1 MKEQKKINLNCYIG
15 KTSKVPQ
22 ESFDGKKLRSGLF
35 NLFNPI
41 LWIKDFVSIFNIRKL
56 IIYIVILST
65 VFGYAYYQGLGGKPV
80 RLDLKYGKAVTMR
93 LGEGRYLNVAKN
105 GIITVQDKDGNIL
118 KTLKVRDIPEL
129 NRRLKPTGFQLRP
142 FIMGGMS
149 AGTGGESGME
159 VGAGVSFFRF
169 WKMEL
174 DAFVT
179 SHPAAYLGTS
189 YSVTENFSV
198 GVGAGMGFR
207 QADEKDIRAILYG
220 KWKF

>member
-1 MKEQKKINLNCYIG
+1 MKEQKKTNLGCHVG
-15 KTSKVPQ
+15 KTYKIPQ

-35 NLFNPI
+35 NLLNPI
-41 LWIKDFVSIFNIRKL
+41 LWIKDIVSIFNIRKL
-56 IIYIVILST
+56 VIYIIILGT
-65 VFGYAYYQGLGGKPV
+65 VFGYAYWKGLGNKPV
-80 RLDLKYGKAVTMR
+80 NFDLKYGKAVTMR
-93 LGEGRYLNVAKN
+93 LGDSKYLHIAKN
-105 GIITVQDKDGNIL
+105 GVVTVQDQDGNIL
-118 KTLKVRDIPEL
+118 KTIKVRDIPEL

-159 VGAGVSFFRF
+159 VGAGVSFFRA
-169 WKMEL
+169 WKIEL

-179 SHPAAYLGTS
+179 SHPAVYLGTS
-189 YSVTENFSV
+189 YSITENFSV
-198 GVGAGMGFR
+198 GVGGGMGFR